1 MNYAE
6 KMERENRLK
15 TNLAGWMLRHG
26 EILSD
31 RSRSNEYV
39 GVRMAE
45 VLWRGIKWEITE
57 VDGMVCRIEKTG
69 RGWTVWRCRKDCREM
84 HMKSATAGSG
94 GTAPTV

>member
-1 MNYAE
+1 MDYAK

-26 EILSD
+26 EVLSD

-45 VLWRGIKWEITE
+45 VLWRGFKWEITE
-57 VDGMVCRIEKTG
+57 VDGMACRIEKCG
-69 RGWTVWRCRKDCREM
+69 KGVD
-84 HMKSATAGSG
+84 
-94 GTAPTV
+94 

>member
-15 TNLAGWMLRHG
+15 TNLVGWMLRHG
-26 EILSD
+26 EVLSD
-31 RSRSNEYV
+31 RGRSNEDV

-57 VDGMVCRIEKTG
+57 VDGMVCLIEKAD
-69 RGWTVWRCRKDCREM
+69 RRVRHEDCI
-84 HMKSATAGSG
+84 
-94 GTAPTV
+94 

>member
-15 TNLAGWMLRHG
+15 TNLVGWMLRHG
-26 EILSD
+26 EVLSD
-31 RSRSNEYV
+31 RGRSNEYV

-57 VDGMVCRIEKTG
+57 VDGMVCLIEKAD
-69 RGWTVWRCRKDCREM
+69 RRMRHEDCI
-84 HMKSATAGSG
+84 
-94 GTAPTV
+94 

>member
-26 EILSD
+26 EVLSE

-39 GVRMAE
+39 GIWMAE
-45 VLWRGIKWEITE
+45 VLWRGNEWRITA
-57 VDGMVCRIEKTG
+57 VDGMACRIEKCG
-69 RGWTVWRCRKDCREM
+69 
-84 HMKSATAGSG
+84 
-94 GTAPTV
+94 

>member
-1 MNYAE
+1 MMGRMQMNYAE

-31 RSRSNEYV
+31 RSRSNEYG

-45 VLWRGIKWEITE
+45 VLWRGIKW
-57 VDGMVCRIEKTG
+57 
-69 RGWTVWRCRKDCREM
+69 
-84 HMKSATAGSG
+84 
-94 GTAPTV
+94 

>member
-15 TNLAGWMLRHG
+15 TNLVGWMLRHG
-26 EILSD
+26 EVLSD
-31 RSRSNEYV
+31 RGRSNEYV

-57 VDGMVCRIEKTG
+57 VDGMVCLIEKAD
-69 RGWTVWRCRKDCREM
+69 RRARHEDCI
-84 HMKSATAGSG
+84 
-94 GTAPTV
+94 

>member
-26 EILSD
+26 KILSD

-45 VLWRGIKWEITE
+45 VLWRGIKW
-57 VDGMVCRIEKTG
+57 VDGMVCRIEKAD
-69 RGWTVWRCRKDCREM
+69 RRARHEDCI
-84 HMKSATAGSG
+84 
-94 GTAPTV
+94 